1 MADFETF
8 DLATEV
14 KENPKGFEQKFF
26 AETLPKFN
34 QLVELRTQYLAIAG
48 GVESAIKSVIDGV
61 TEESNPEVFEMLN
74 SIAEA
79 EELIRELNGKVQEW
93 AESQVAESAESPDS
107 IREQFDGIKATLS
120 KSIEGSAHYFET
132 NDDIEEADVEEDG
145 KTVTKMVPLTKAG
158 EKFLKL
164 TNLPAIRKGGKAG
177 RPAGSGFGKK
187 VREWVIANDVKG
199 PEGQELG
206 GVGVIPQ
213 WAKDAFLKA
222 NPNEVEFKG

>member
-8 DLATEV
+8 DLSDLPA
-14 KENPKGFEQKFF
+14 KPKGFEQKFF
-26 AETLPKFN
+26 AETLPKYN

-61 TEESNPEVFEMLN
+61 TEDSNPEVFEMLN

-79 EELIRELNGKVQEW
+79 EELIRELNGKVTEW

-107 IREQFDGIKATLS
+107 IREQFDGIKAILS
-120 KSIEGSAHYFET
+120 KSIEGSTHYFET
-132 NDDIEEADVEEDG
+132 NDDLEEIEVESEDG
-145 KTVTKMVPLTKAG
+145 KTETKIVGATEAGKA
-158 EKFLKL
+158 FLKL

-187 VREWVIANDVKG
+187 VREFAKANDVKG
-199 PEGQELG
+199 PNGEELG
-206 GVGVIPQ
+206 DFGVLPQ

-222 NPNEVEFKG
+222 NPNETEFKG

>member
-8 DLATEV
+8 DLSDLPA
-14 KENPKGFEQKFF
+14 KPKGFEQKFF
-26 AETLPKFN
+26 AETLPKYN
-34 QLVELRTQYLAIAG
+34 QLVELRNSYLAIAG
-48 GVESAIKSVIDGV
+48 GVDHAKQVAIDSV

-79 EELIRELNGKVQEW
+79 EELIRELNAKVQEW
-93 AESQVAESAESPDS
+93 AESQVAESAESPDA
-107 IREQFDGIKATLS
+107 IRDQFDAIKATLS
-120 KSIEGSAHYFET
+120 KSIEGSTHYFET
-132 NDDIEEADVEEDG
+132 NDDLEEIEDEDG
-145 KTVTKMVPLTKAG
+145 NVKVVGATEAGKA
-158 EKFLKL
+158 FLKL
-164 TNLPAIRKGGKAG
+164 TNLPAIRKGSKGG